1 MSSWTKR
8 TNRTARLSLEKWKQ
22 GRGNRWLFAASEH
35 KDSADLVVFALDG
48 PQSSIKVKLA

>member
-8 TNRTARLSLEKWKQ
+8 TNRTEQLSLEKWKQ